1 MFGTFADFGAGITHW
16 RTSYQ
21 LGLQDIF
28 LRYRRSVLGPFWISA
43 SLLATVLALAYVFSA
58 VFQQDLP
65 GYIAFLG
72 AGLLAWQ
79 LILSLTNEGCQSV
92 MEHAGLLRNV
102 PMPLPVIAARVVVRN
117 FIIFVHNAVA
127 IVAVLIFF
135 GNKPTWLA
143 LEALPG
149 VAVILAIGY
158 FLAMVMGPICARF
171 RDVPQAV
178 QSIMQVIF
186 FLTPIFWMPSAVSNR
201 PMFTHANPFYHL
213 IELVRA
219 PLLGHQATLLNWQVA
234 LGTLAVVIVMAF
246 ISVSIARKRISL
258 WI

>member
-1 MFGTFADFGAGITHW
+1 
-16 RTSYQ
+16 
-21 LGLQDIF
+21 
-28 LRYRRSVLGPFWISA
+28 
-43 SLLATVLALAYVFSA
+43 
-58 VFQQDLP
+58 
-65 GYIAFLG
+65 
-72 AGLLAWQ
+72 
-79 LILSLTNEGCQSV
+79 

-102 PMPLPVIAARVVVRN
+102 PMPLPVISARIVVRN
-117 FIIFVHNAVA
+117 LIIFAHNAVA
-127 IVAVLIFF
+127 ILGVLIFF
-135 GNKPTWLA
+135 GKAPTWLA

-219 PLLGHQATLLNWQVA
+219 PLLGHEATLLNWQVA
-234 LGTLAVVIVMAF
+234 LGTLAVVMVAAF
-246 ISVSIARKRISL
+246 ISVSLTRKRISL